1 MENNKEEQ
9 GEAKNGREKGESVLK
24 PGIYFLNMYVWQMGK
39 LSRSGWSI
47 FSDFSNTNAYVMCE
61 LSENQ
66 QNKSRQEWD
75 SQSQMK
81 LMVLDGA
88 AHVL

>member
-1 MENNKEEQ
+1 
-9 GEAKNGREKGESVLK
+9 
-24 PGIYFLNMYVWQMGK
+24 
-39 LSRSGWSI
+39 
-47 FSDFSNTNAYVMCE
+47 MCE

-88 AHVL
+88 AHVADNSEPDER